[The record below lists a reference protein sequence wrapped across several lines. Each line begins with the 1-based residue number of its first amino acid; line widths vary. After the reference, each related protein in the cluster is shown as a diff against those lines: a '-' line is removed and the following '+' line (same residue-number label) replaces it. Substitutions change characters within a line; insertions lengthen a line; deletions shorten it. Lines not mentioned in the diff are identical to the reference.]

1 MKSKHLQEYGD
12 FEKNYH
18 LLRSIPPDIQLGRKA
33 RMDEELEVTQP
44 LNTARDE
51 RPSGDMEFYP
61 QSSASI
67 SASTFLRLP
76 RPGTSNSSP
85 FVSGHAL
92 GTITKR
98 VHDNRPGSIDR
109 PSQTIP
115 GTQQEHS
122 YHQNSRTGLHASL
135 YQNPSLARGSM
146 ILYRIAPVAFS
157 SPTTI
162 VSTKP
167 MTTPTEPPTLLSH
180 PMHRDNHSTLNT
192 SNLNSDTLANPDS
205 EPRFCSHLLSQ
216 YAYVDSRSSLQSSS
230 MSERSNSMMS
240 MSVSL
245 GTDSKYPVY
254 PTAYTQTYL
263 QMDMAKRASS
273 SSSSS
278 ASSESVLPPGLGLS
292 HSGTQVQAQGR
303 RQKSQDPLTSNETTI
318 NSSMATGGL
327 IAYVYD
333 PDEDDPDD
341 DDEDDEDWA
350 KDPLMMRIHNSN
362 DNSGFAS
369 DISLHSVDSGVDL
382 GSADT
387 CNAPRQLVNA
397 YGGLGSGRKRV
408 EMIIEPRPPL
418 TLSLR
423 AISNIAALV
432 VVFGGLI
439 GAQCTKDKSVPTH
452 QAALNGH
459 VLPMLRL
466 LTICLHIRYDF
477 KLILIQNP
485 FANTSEP
492 ETGIGLEIVARK
504 VTVQTA
510 LERYTYPLWDVC
522 TFMVAVSASHL
533 LTRTSK
539 SCSVNFEG
547 SGINATA
554 PG

>member
-1 MKSKHLQEYGD
+1 MKAKRPQDYGD
-12 FEKNYH
+12 VEKNYH

-51 RPSGDMEFYP
+51 RPSGDMDIYS
-61 QSSASI
+61 QSSGSSI
-67 SASTFLRLP
+67 SASAFLRLP

-146 ILYRIAPVAFS
+146 LLYRISPVALS
-157 SPTTI
+157 SATTI

-167 MTTPTEPPTLLSH
+167 MATLIEPPTLLSH
-180 PMHRDNHSTLNT
+180 PMHRDNHSISSNP
-192 SNLNSDTLANPDS
+192 SNLNPDTLSNPDS

-263 QMDMAKRASS
+263 PMDMAKRASS

-278 ASSESVLPPGLGLS
+278 ASSESALPPGLGLS
-292 HSGTQVQAQGR
+292 HSGTQVQARGR
-303 RQKSQDPLTSNETTI
+303 RQISQDPLTSNETTI

-327 IAYVYD
+327 IAYIYD
-333 PDEDDPDD
+333 PDEDDPDA

-350 KDPLMMRIHNSN
+350 KDPLMMRIHN

-369 DISLHSVDSGVDL
+369 SISLHSLDSGIDL

-423 AISNIAALV
+423 AISNLAALV

-439 GAQCTKDKSVPTH
+439 GLFFVWPVM
-452 QAALNGH
+452 NG
-459 VLPMLRL
+459 
-466 LTICLHIRYDF
+466 I
-477 KLILIQNP
+477 
-485 FANTSEP
+485 
-492 ETGIGLEIVARK
+492 
-504 VTVQTA
+504 
-510 LERYTYPLWDVC
+510 
-522 TFMVAVSASHL
+522 AS
-533 LTRTSK
+533 
-539 SCSVNFEG
+539 
-547 SGINATA
+547 
-554 PG
+554 